1 MKATLENGQFAPI
14 RDCYIEAGGV
24 RWPMYILPEISDSH
38 AAQYTAQNAV
48 GRSIPNYIFNQG
60 GDRNIGWQVK
70 LYADSYERL
79 LYNFYFLRFIE
90 SLTYPRIMQGNLPFA
105 PPLIAKVKCG
115 ALLGDYSQ
123 CVILENYS
131 VKFPT
136 DCPWAEV
143 VSDPNVSGGGSG
155 RTYFPYKLEI
165 DLTFKAVYDAGTLPG
180 SERIITEGN

>member
-1 MKATLENGQFAPI
+1 
-14 RDCYIEAGGV
+14 
-24 RWPMYILPEISDSH
+24 
-38 AAQYTAQNAV
+38 
-48 GRSIPNYIFNQG
+48 
-60 GDRNIGWQVK
+60 
-70 LYADSYERL
+70 
-79 LYNFYFLRFIE
+79 
-90 SLTYPRIMQGNLPFA
+90 MQSNLPFS
-105 PPLIAKVKCG
+105 PPLIAKIKCG
-115 ALLGDYSQ
+115 AVLGDYSQ

-143 VSDPNVSGGGSG
+143 VDDPNVSTSSVG